1 MCKGWHLDA
10 KNEEVFSDL
19 GFVLVDIKT
28 FNFFGSYVS
37 MYFIDIFD
45 DFFFFFFLLNT
56 MLIHM

>member
-45 DFFFFFFLLNT
+45 DFFFFFFF
-56 MLIHM
+56 